1 MVEYCAIFE
10 MAFLIILDFVRGL
23 KTRYKAPKI
32 LKVADSLT
40 VPLLRL
46 NRASPPV

>member
-1 MVEYCAIFE
+1 MVEYCEIFE
-10 MAFLIILDFVRGL
+10 MAFLKILDFVRGL
-23 KTRYKAPKI
+23 KTRCKAPAM

-46 NRASPPV
+46 GRACPPV